1 MVEND
6 PYKIQLRSVEKKKY
20 DSSSVSFHDVILSEV
35 TIECIDYHTF
45 RALNSAV
52 RQILEKEERY
62 ANKNNE
68 QED

>member
-1 MVEND
+1 MVESE
-6 PYKIQLRSVEKKKY
+6 YKIQLRSIKRNGV
-20 DSSSVSFHDVILSEV
+20 LSEV

-52 RQILEKEERY
+52 RQVLEREERY